1 MRDVL
6 IAEFRDAA
14 ALLDAA
20 RRSQA
25 AGRPPLDAFT
35 PFPVEELE
43 PLLGAGRGPV
53 RPVMLVAGLG
63 TAAAAYALE
72 WLSAVI
78 FFPLNLGARP
88 LHSWPVFVFMPFE
101 VGILVAG
108 AAGFAT
114 WLWSCGLPRLNH
126 PLFAVPGFERATQDR
141 FFLAVAAP
149 EPDARD
155 DREEDLLRAA
165 GALSIQRLAV

>member
-1 MRDVL
+1 MSDVL

-14 ALLDAA
+14 TLVDAA
-20 RRSQA
+20 RRSRD

-43 PLLGAGRGPV
+43 PLVGGGRGPV
-53 RPVMLVAGLG
+53 RPVMLAAGLL
-63 TAAAAYALE
+63 TAAAAYGIE
-72 WLSAVI
+72 WLSSVI
-78 FFPLNLGARP
+78 SYPLDLGARP
-88 LHSWPVFVFMPFE
+88 LNSWPVFMFMPFE
-101 VGILVAG
+101 IAVLVAG
-108 AAGFAT
+108 AAGLVT

-126 PLFAVPGFERATQDR
+126 PLFALPGFERASQDR

-155 DREEDLLRAA
+155 DRAEDVLRAA
-165 GALSIQRLAV
+165 GALSIERLAV